1 MSERSHSGWGVVA
14 LSHAG
19 SELMSVTVFPE
30 DLTSRD
36 APPSTIVAV
45 DDVATNLEVYSRV
58 LKRLPNV
65 RIVCFTSSASGL
77 EWCRQNDFDVLL
89 LDYQMPAPNGLEFAK
104 RLRKMPG
111 KIDIP
116 ILMITGAAELEVRHT
131 AIEIGVSDFFLKP
144 IDPIEFLARAKNL
157 LLLRARGRYLQDQT
171 TWLNIEVQRAI
182 DNVVG
187 REEETIDRL
196 TRATEYRDA
205 TIGQHLVR
213 MSLYASRLAASMG
226 LSSDDQRL
234 IHLAAPLH
242 DIGKV
247 AIPDHVLLKSGPLT
261 DEERKIVERH
271 PLDGHDILKDSKSS
285 LLQLGAEITL
295 THHEWWDG
303 SGYPMKLAGE
313 NIPLAGRI
321 VGLCDVFDALVSL
334 RPHKQPWSF
343 VDAVGYIESRNGTQF
358 DPTVV
363 SAFKHVT
370 SDFITIKNDNPDD
383 TRNDTI
389 RFSAS
394 AS

>member
-1 MSERSHSGWGVVA
+1 
-14 LSHAG
+14 
-19 SELMSVTVFPE
+19 MSVTVFPE
-30 DLTSRD
+30 DLSSRD
-36 APPSTIVAV
+36 APPSTIVSV

-65 RIVCFTSSASGL
+65 RIVSFTSSASGL
-77 EWCRQNDFDVLL
+77 EWCRQNDFDLLL
-89 LDYQMPAPNGLEFAK
+89 LDFQMPPPNGLEFTR

-111 KIDIP
+111 KDDIP
-116 ILMITGAAELEVRHT
+116 ILMITGTQELEVRHT
-131 AIEIGVSDFFLKP
+131 AIDLGVSDFFLKP

-157 LLLRARGRYLQDQT
+157 LLLRARGRYLLDRT
-171 TWLNIEVQRAI
+171 TWLNMEVQRAI
-182 DNVVG
+182 ETVVG

-205 TIGQHLVR
+205 TIGSHLVR

-247 AIPDHVLLKSGPLT
+247 AIPDHILLKAGALS
-261 DEERKIVERH
+261 DEERAIVQRH
-271 PLDGHDILKDSKSS
+271 PLDGHDILSQSKSN

-295 THHEWWDG
+295 SHHEWWDG

-313 NIPLAGRI
+313 NIPLAARI
-321 VGLCDVFDALVSL
+321 VGLCDVFDALVSV

-343 VDAVGYIESRNGTQF
+343 VDTVGYIESRSGTQF
-358 DPTVV
+358 DPTVI
-363 SAFKHVT
+363 SAFKHVA
-370 SDFITIKNDNPDD
+370 SDFITIKNENPDD
-383 TRNDTI
+383 ARNDTI
-389 RFSAS
+389 KFSAS